1 MKFAIV
7 GAGAIGAFLGAMLA
21 RAGEDVT
28 LVARGPHLQA
38 MQKHGVR
45 VRGEIGEFQVPVTA
59 TDDPATVGEV
69 DVVVLTL
76 KAHSVPAIAASLRPM
91 IGANTSVLTAQNG
104 FPWWYFYA
112 HGGEW
117 EGMQLESVDPGG
129 VISQNIDAARVIGC
143 VVYPSIAIVEPGV
156 VWHLEGT
163 RFAIG
168 EPDGS
173 KSERCR
179 RLADSF
185 IKAGLRCPIRANIR
199 HDIWVKLMGNVAYNP
214 ISALTRATLVEIVQ
228 CAETRELAVAIMS
241 EAESVARKLG
251 IEIGVTIEQRL
262 EGAEK
267 VGHHKTSM
275 LQDIEAGK
283 PTELEAIVG
292 AVLELGEKLGPALPN
307 TKSVYACVKLLE
319 QQAVNRKVT

>member
-28 LVARGPHLQA
+28 LVARGAHLRA
-38 MQKHGVR
+38 MQEHGVR
-45 VRGEIGEFQVPVTA
+45 VLGEIGDFQVAVKA
-59 TDDPATVGEV
+59 TDDPQQIGPV

-76 KAHSVPAIAASLRPM
+76 KTHSVPAIAASLRHL
-91 IGANTSVLTAQNG
+91 IGSETAVVTAQNG
-104 FPWWYFYA
+104 FPWWYFYKL
-112 HGGEW
+112 GGEW
-117 EGMQLESVDPGG
+117 EGTRLESVDPGG
-129 VISQNIDAARVIGC
+129 MISRHLEPAHIVGC
-143 VVYPSIAIVEPGV
+143 VVYPSTEIVEPGV
-156 VWHLEGT
+156 VRHMEST

-168 EPDGS
+168 EPDGT

-179 RLADSF
+179 RIAESF
-185 IKAGLRCPIRANIR
+185 ISAGLRCPIRANLR

-214 ISALTRATLVEIVQ
+214 ISALTRATLIEIVR
-228 CAETRELAVAIMS
+228 CPETRALAAAIMTEADAVAK
-241 EAESVARKLG
+241 KLG
-251 IEIGVTIEQRL
+251 IDIGVSIEQRL

-267 VGHHKTSM
+267 VGEHKTSM

-292 AVLELGEKLGPALPN
+292 AIIELGDKLGVEVAN

-319 QQAVNRKVT
+319 SAATTRA